1 MKRLISKLDI
11 NKIKKDLK
19 KFKIKKFL
27 DIKNF
32 DRKQTLIA
40 IGIIGLLISS
50 VVYFSKGSQTLDSNV
65 KIAVSTENVKVDS
78 ISIKSTFIGKIRTA
92 QSVTLSSEVVGK
104 ITYMKPDG
112 ASVQKGESILKLDD
126 QEAQAKY
133 MVALG
138 KKSEEELKLN
148 TIKLLHKEGFR
159 TENHVKEQ
167 EAKYQT
173 AQGHLMEAKAY
184 LNKHEI
190 KAPFNG
196 VIGLQNQSIGTT
208 INQHTKLITVSNFD
222 NLEIEFVV
230 PEEKARDM
238 GGADRI
244 KTSEIFVTIDG
255 HLLPI
260 EAQFSAYETVIDS
273 ETQAIS
279 VRARLN
285 RTEDNKSIVP
295 GQLGKVIL
303 NLGSKDNVLT
313 VSDSAVEISHGTNF
327 VYKIVKGMAIQIPVK
342 IGIRDGSKIEIISG
356 LSEGDEVVTSGQFRL
371 SDGQSVQVEK

>member
-126 QEAQAKY
+126 QEAQGKY

-342 IGIRDGSKIEIISG
+342 VGIRDGSKIEIISG